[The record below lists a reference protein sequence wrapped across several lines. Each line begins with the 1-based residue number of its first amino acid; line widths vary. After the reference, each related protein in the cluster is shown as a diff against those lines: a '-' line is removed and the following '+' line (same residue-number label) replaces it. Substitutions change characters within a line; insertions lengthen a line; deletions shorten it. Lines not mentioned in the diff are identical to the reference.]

1 MVLLRARDLL
11 TSLLNM
17 APPPRQR
24 SVAGR
29 LHRTE
34 QLGSGN
40 FPVTWHGATDGETG

>member
-29 LHRTE
+29 LKHRAARLR
-34 QLGSGN
+34 QLPGDLA
-40 FPVTWHGATDGETG
+40 WRHRR